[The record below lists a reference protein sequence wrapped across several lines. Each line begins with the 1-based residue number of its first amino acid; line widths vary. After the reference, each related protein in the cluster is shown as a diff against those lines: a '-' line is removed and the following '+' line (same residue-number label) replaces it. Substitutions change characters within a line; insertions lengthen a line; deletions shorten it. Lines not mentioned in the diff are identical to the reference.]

1 MCENKCEWKKKGR
14 GEKGG
19 EVQDTYQRV
28 RRGGS
33 TSEIADE
40 EGRRDKRAKRA
51 AKINKNKIIEQQK

>member
-33 TSEIADE
+33 TSEIANE
-40 EGRRDKRAKRA
+40 EGRRDERAK
-51 AKINKNKIIEQQK
+51 ESQKSMKTKL